1 LISNLKVYAIILTGS
16 RARGNYK
23 PWSDYDILIIAE
35 FREKHLDRITKIL
48 ELLKDIELNIEP
60 HPYTIEEATEM
71 LKKKPTNNR
80 HTIRRKNPIHH
91 KKIRRNNQT
100 LQKPNKQRTH
110 KNQNNN
116 HTTNKQHNPRKQHKQ
131 PLNKHTNH
139 NTLSTTHK
147 LTTP

>member
-1 LISNLKVYAIILTGS
+1 MLERLSESEELAKTVNILISNLKVYAIILTGS

-91 KKIRRNNQT
+91 KKKFEEIIKLYKNLINKGLTKTKTTIILPTNN
-100 LQKPNKQRTH
+100 
-110 KNQNNN
+110 
-116 HTTNKQHNPRKQHKQ
+116 
-131 PLNKHTNH
+131 
-139 NTLSTTHK
+139 
-147 LTTP
+147 TTPENNTNNL